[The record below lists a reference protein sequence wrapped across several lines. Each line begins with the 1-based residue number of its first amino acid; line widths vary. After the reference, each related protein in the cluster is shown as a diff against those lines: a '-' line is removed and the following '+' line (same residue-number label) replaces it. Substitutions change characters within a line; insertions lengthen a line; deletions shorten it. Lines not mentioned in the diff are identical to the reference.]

1 MQAQHRTDPGDS
13 ETALRHFCVCAV
25 VLSPGSTALG
35 PLVSACPSPLVKF
48 DSPLLVPI
56 IPPTKTPR
64 FLFCEVSPDHL
75 EWPGAG
81 HSTGEQ

>member
-35 PLVSACPSPLVKF
+35 PLVKF